1 MPTKKHYSFAPQKKK
16 IMDKSCIECGD
27 KIVGREDKKFCSDGC
42 RNAYNNKINKDSTNF
57 MRNVNNKL
65 RKNYRILITLNVD
78 GKSKTTRAKLLSKGF
93 DFEFF
98 TNILQTKTGNTYHFL
113 YDQGYLA
120 LDNDYFM
127 LVKKEI

>member
-1 MPTKKHYSFAPQKKK
+1 MSKT
-16 IMDKSCIECGD
+16 CLECGE

-65 RKNYRILITLNVD
+65 RKNYRILGALNVE
-78 GKSKTTRAKLLSKGF
+78 GKLKTTRTKLLSKGF

-98 TNILQTKTGNTYHFL
+98 TNILNTKTGNTYYFV
-113 YDQGYLA
+113 YDQGYMA
-120 LDNDYFM
+120 LENDYYV
-127 LVKKEI
+127 LVKKDI

>member
-1 MPTKKHYSFAPQKKK
+1 MNKT
-16 IMDKSCIECGD
+16 CLECNN

-42 RNAYNNKINKDSTNF
+42 RNSYNNKINKDSTNF

-65 RKNYRILITLNVD
+65 RKNYRILSALNVE
-78 GKSKTTRAKLLSKGF
+78 GKSKTTRTKLLSKGF

-98 TNILQTKTGNTYHFL
+98 TNILNTKTGNTYYFL

-120 LDNDYFM
+120 LENDYFM

>member
-1 MPTKKHYSFAPQKKK
+1 M
-16 IMDKSCIECGD
+16 KSCLECGE

-57 MRNVNNKL
+57 MRNINNKL
-65 RKNYRILITLNVD
+65 RKNYRILSELNVE

-98 TNILQTKTGNTYHFL
+98 TNILNTKSGNTYYFL
-113 YDQGYLA
+113 YDQGYLP
-120 LDNDYFM
+120 LENDIFM
-127 LVKKEI
+127 LVKKDI

>member
-1 MPTKKHYSFAPQKKK
+1 MKT
-16 IMDKSCIECGD
+16 CLECAE
-27 KIVGREDKKFCSDGC
+27 KIVGREDKKFCSDSC

-65 RKNYRILITLNVD
+65 RKNYRILCELNSE
-78 GKSKTTRAKLLSKGF
+78 GKSKATRDKMVNKGF
-93 DFEFF
+93 DFDFF
-98 TNILQTKTGNTYHFL
+98 TNILQTKTGNTYYFL
-113 YDQGYLA
+113 YDQGYRS